1 MREILFRGKRA
12 NGAGWVFGY
21 YAIIGD
27 KHAIIKKEMDTYF
40 SCDHNYEK
48 RTGSEVIQVLPQTVG
63 QFTGFYDKN
72 GFRIFD
78 GDILRSRYD
87 EDNPDDVSYE
97 LVQWEGNGWYSGKWN
112 IEDDLRQDM
121 LSEYSELA
129 GNIHDNPELME
140 VEE

>member
-1 MREILFRGKRA
+1 MREILFRGKDADTGFWCFGDLSFNKEKNTFIRMWTH
-12 NGAGWVFGY
+12 NGYV
-21 YAIIGD
+21 I
-27 KHAIIKKEMDTYF
+27 
-40 SCDHNYEK
+40 
-48 RTGSEVIQVLPQTVG
+48 REVISETVG

-97 LVQWEGNGWYSGKWN
+97 LVQWEGNGWYSGKVN

-121 LSEYSELA
+121 LTEYSELA
-129 GNIHDNPELME
+129 GNIWDNPELLE
-140 VEE
+140 VGR

>member
-1 MREILFRGKRA
+1 MREILFRGQDADTGFWCFGDLSINKEKNTFIRMWTH
-12 NGAGWVFGY
+12 NGYV
-21 YAIIGD
+21 I
-27 KHAIIKKEMDTYF
+27 
-40 SCDHNYEK
+40 
-48 RTGSEVIQVLPQTVG
+48 REVISETVG

-97 LVQWEGNGWYSGKWN
+97 LVQWEGNGWYSGKVI

-121 LSEYSELA
+121 LTEYSELA
-129 GNIHDNPELME
+129 GNIWDNPELLE
-140 VEE
+140 VGR

>member
-1 MREILFRGKRA
+1 MREILFRGKDAESGFWCYGDLSFDREGNPHIRFWA
-12 NGAGWVFGY
+12 HSGY
-21 YAIIGD
+21 LV
-27 KHAIIKKEMDTYF
+27 
-40 SCDHNYEK
+40 
-48 RTGSEVIQVLPQTVG
+48 REVDPETVG
-63 QFTGFYDKN
+63 QFTGFYDK
-72 GFRIFD
+72 GSKRIFE

-140 VEE
+140 VEDNG

>member
-1 MREILFRGKRA
+1 MREILFRGKDADTGFWCFGDLSFNKEKNTFIRMWTH
-12 NGAGWVFGY
+12 NGYV
-21 YAIIGD
+21 I
-27 KHAIIKKEMDTYF
+27 
-40 SCDHNYEK
+40 
-48 RTGSEVIQVLPQTVG
+48 REVVPETVG

-97 LVQWEGNGWYSGKWN
+97 LVQWEGNGWYSGKVN

-121 LSEYSELA
+121 LTEYSELA
-129 GNIHDNPELME
+129 GNIYDNPDLLE
-140 VEE
+140 VKKYA

>member
-1 MREILFRGKRA
+1 MREILFRGKDADTGFWCFGDLSFNKEKNTFIRMWTH
-12 NGAGWVFGY
+12 NGYV
-21 YAIIGD
+21 I
-27 KHAIIKKEMDTYF
+27 
-40 SCDHNYEK
+40 
-48 RTGSEVIQVLPQTVG
+48 REVVPETVG

-87 EDNPDDVSYE
+87 EDDPDDVSYE
-97 LVQWEGNGWYSGKWN
+97 LVQWEGNGWYSGKVN